1 VECSQE
7 QEGNLYK
14 ELDSMLEEFK
24 GLYAISRAVRVA
36 MWLGTGCAAIFF
48 FWVGGIPPLPW
59 FQLAQ
64 ALSRLPRLWG
74 TQGAMALFPVV
85 ALTIASIAWLLAWLL
100 LGYVVLFLVRLQR
113 QRSYYYKQYYDGKR
127 WALVRS
133 LSENPSQSLTVA
145 GDDIM
150 TQTGFMPSR
159 LHLPQRLQ
167 QPAQLTQPS
176 LVPAGARAVHD
187 IPTRPASDAPISRPL
202 TPPPASPRPRLIQ
215 PLEVGVGWNTGI
227 TRQRNPNE
235 DSLVVLQGT
244 CTFHGRLV
252 PFGLFV
258 VADGMGGH
266 AYGQEASRIAIQS
279 MMQMVLQNIVTSN
292 DINDEYLVE
301 MLVGGVEWANQA
313 IYQRGSEWGQ
323 EMGTTLTAALVVG
336 TKAYIVNVGDSR
348 TYLYRPSIGL
358 TPITRDHSLVAS
370 LVASGEITPNEV
382 YTHPER
388 NKVYRSLGNKEV
400 IEVDWFMVDLCENDS
415 LLLCS
420 DGLWEMVRDPEIER
434 IIRTMRDPLRVSDV
448 LVNAALQG
456 GGRDN
461 VSVVVARMP

>member
-1 VECSQE
+1 
-7 QEGNLYK
+7 
-14 ELDSMLEEFK
+14 MLEEFK
-24 GLYAISRAVRVA
+24 GIYAVSRRVRVTT
-36 MWLGTGCAAIFF
+36 WLGIVCAVLFL
-48 FWVGGIPPLPW
+48 FWASGGIPPQSW
-59 FQLAQ
+59 FQLVQ
-64 ALSRLPRLWG
+64 TLSRLPPLWS
-74 TQGAMALFPVV
+74 TQGPTALFSVV
-85 ALTIASIAWLLAWLL
+85 ALTTVSVAWLLAWLL
-100 LGYVVLFLVRLQR
+100 LGYAALFLIRLQR
-113 QRSYYYKQYYDGKR
+113 QRSYYYKQYHDGKR

-133 LSENPSQSLTVA
+133 LSEAPSQALTVA
-145 GDDIM
+145 GDDTM
-150 TQTGFMPSR
+150 MQTGSMPR

-167 QPAQLTQPS
+167 QSAQLTRPS
-176 LVPAGARAVHD
+176 LVPIGARAIHD

-202 TPPPASPRPRLIQ
+202 TPPTSPQRPRLIQ

-292 DINDEYLVE
+292 EINDDYLVE
-301 MLVGGVEWANQA
+301 MLVGGVEWANNA
-313 IYQRGSEWGQ
+313 IYQRGTEWGQ
-323 EMGTTLTAALVVG
+323 EMGTTLTAALIVG
-336 TKAYIVNVGDSR
+336 AKAHVVNVGDSR
-348 TYLYRPSIGL
+348 TYLYRPTIGL
-358 TPITRDHSLVAS
+358 TQITRDHSLVAS
-370 LVASGEITPNEV
+370 LVASGEITPDEV

-461 VSVVVARMP
+461 VSVIVARMP

>member
-1 VECSQE
+1 
-7 QEGNLYK
+7 
-14 ELDSMLEEFK
+14 MLEEFK
-24 GLYAISRAVRVA
+24 GLYAISRVGRAVT
-36 MWLGTGCAAIFF
+36 WLGIVCAAIFL
-48 FWVGGIPPLPW
+48 FWAAGGIPPQSW
-59 FQLAQ
+59 FQLVQ
-64 ALSRLPRLWG
+64 ALSRLPRLWSA
-74 TQGAMALFPVV
+74 QRAMALIPVL
-85 ALTIASIAWLLAWLL
+85 ALIVASIAWLLAWLL
-100 LGYVVLFLVRLQR
+100 LGYVVVFLVRLQR
-113 QRSYYYKQYYDGKR
+113 QKSYYYKQYYDGKR

-133 LSENPSQSLTVA
+133 LSEAPSQALTVA
-145 GDDIM
+145 GDDTM
-150 TQTGFMPSR
+150 TQTGSIPR

-167 QPAQLTQPS
+167 QSAQLTQPS
-176 LVPAGARAVHD
+176 LIPTGMRGIHD
-187 IPTRPASDAPISRPL
+187 IPTRPARNVPISRPL
-202 TPPPASPRPRLIQ
+202 TPPMPPQHPRLLQ

-227 TRQRNPNE
+227 ARQRNPNE

-292 DINDEYLVE
+292 EINDDYLVE
-301 MLVGGVEWANQA
+301 MLVGGVEWANNA

-336 TKAYIVNVGDSR
+336 AKAYIVNVGDSR
-348 TYLYRPSIGL
+348 TYLYRPSLGL
-358 TPITRDHSLVAS
+358 TQITRDHSLVAS
-370 LVASGEITPNEV
+370 LVASGAITPNEV

-400 IEVDWFMVDLCENDS
+400 IEVDWFMIDLCENDS

>member
-1 VECSQE
+1 
-7 QEGNLYK
+7 
-14 ELDSMLEEFK
+14 MMEEFK
-24 GLYAISRAVRVA
+24 GLYAISRWIRIA
-36 MWLGTGCAAIFF
+36 MWLGSMCAAIFLF
-48 FWVGGIPPLPW
+48 LAAGGIPPRSW
-59 FQLAQ
+59 FQLVQ
-64 ALSRLPRLWG
+64 ALSRLSHLWS
-74 TQGAMALFPVV
+74 TRGAMALFPVL
-85 ALTIASIAWLLAWLL
+85 ALIAASVAWLLAWLL
-100 LGYVVLFLVRLQR
+100 LGYGVVFLLRLQR

-133 LSENPSQSLTVA
+133 LTEDPSQSLTVA
-145 GDDIM
+145 GDDTM

-167 QPAQLTQPS
+167 QPAQLTSPS
-176 LVPAGARAVHD
+176 LVPIGARAIHD
-187 IPTRPASDAPISRPL
+187 IPTRPASEAPISR
-202 TPPPASPRPRLIQ
+202 SPSPSVQRPRLIQ

-292 DINDEYLVE
+292 DMNDEYLVD
-301 MLVGGVEWANQA
+301 MLVGGVEWANSA

-336 TKAYIVNVGDSR
+336 TKAYIVIQ
-348 TYLYRPSIGL
+348 LP
-358 TPITRDHSLVAS
+358 
-370 LVASGEITPNEV
+370 
-382 YTHPER
+382 
-388 NKVYRSLGNKEV
+388 
-400 IEVDWFMVDLCENDS
+400 
-415 LLLCS
+415 
-420 DGLWEMVRDPEIER
+420 
-434 IIRTMRDPLRVSDV
+434 
-448 LVNAALQG
+448 
-456 GGRDN
+456 
-461 VSVVVARMP
+461 AR